1 MEFRHR
7 SDPRRLVDKRPKI
20 SRALP
25 VRPCSAQR
33 SLSRRRNAAMRIIQL
48 VSAMRNPPIAT
59 PTVPKLGR
67 SVAESA
73 PEATAYGLV
82 LSIAHGLMRIP
93 WDPDQ
98 PKDLPGVG
106 SGQNVEASHLA
117 NSATGK
123 YRDLLPGTDPSKV
136 SPSCQPVDPIAG
148 SVAAWVK
155 KRALNRI

>member
-33 SLSRRRNAAMRIIQL
+33 SLSRRRNEL
-48 VSAMRNPPIAT
+48 CVSSNRVCDAESTNSDTHRA
-59 PTVPKLGR
+59 KAWR

-73 PEATAYGLV
+73 PEATAWASSLH
-82 LSIAHGLMRIP
+82 SHGLMRIP
-93 WDPDQ
+93 WDPIS
-98 PKDLPGVG
+98 PKTCPEWGRAKF
-106 SGQNVEASHLA
+106 EASHLA

-123 YRDLLPGTDPSKV
+123 YRDLLPGTIHPSI
-136 SPSCQPVDPIAG
+136 PVLPA
-148 SVAAWVK
+148 S
-155 KRALNRI
+155 RPNRGPLPPG